1 MGGASNDPATDTRTP
16 WSNAGPLPHT
26 ADVGGRMEFV
36 CSLLSLTFKTL
47 GLLLVFSKP
56 RLPYLLQDKRSIVL
70 AHRMVMRIN

>member
-16 WSNAGPLPHT
+16 WSNAGPLAHT

-47 GLLLVFSKP
+47 GLLLISLSLGFLICY
-56 RLPYLLQDKRSIVL
+56 RIRDLLCLPIEWL
-70 AHRMVMRIN
+70 